1 MHTSDVGLLMQELSQ
16 WYFRNKLL
24 VTGTPLQN
32 SIKELWALLHF
43 LEPSKFP
50 SCAQFEATH
59 SLNDADG
66 VSHFTTGQQVHNL
79 STSSLSLYCL
89 LRKFESLQTFI
100 ILKSLT
106 CFLTCLTGHIQSQN
120 VFLTSSLQSVKGFH
134 SAGDTTAWRAEA
146 PLAEACD
153 QGC

>member
-1 MHTSDVGLLMQELSQ
+1 MKLREFLNNVWFIIFIVLWILAKLSFLCKTSKVAFHYFVYSLYALCFFGTKVPSLDHGTRVKVAEVAGLLVQELSG

-50 SCAQFEATH
+50 SCAHFEATH

-66 VSHFTTGQQVHNL
+66 VS
-79 STSSLSLYCL
+79 L
-89 LRKFESLQTFI
+89 LL
-100 ILKSLT
+100 
-106 CFLTCLTGHIQSQN
+106 FLPS
-120 VFLTSSLQSVKGFH
+120 
-134 SAGDTTAWRAEA
+134 
-146 PLAEACD
+146 
-153 QGC
+153 

>member
-1 MHTSDVGLLMQELSQ
+1 MTAKLCGFALQELSQ

-50 SCAQFEATH
+50 SCAHFEATH

-66 VSHFTTGQQVHNL
+66 ASRLTPLLLLMTALLILAALSSPLSSNRDVEVQSYQGGKDVMFCMHHAFCWQVWG
-79 STSSLSLYCL
+79 
-89 LRKFESLQTFI
+89 I
-100 ILKSLT
+100 
-106 CFLTCLTGHIQSQN
+106 
-120 VFLTSSLQSVKGFH
+120 
-134 SAGDTTAWRAEA
+134 
-146 PLAEACD
+146 
-153 QGC
+153 